1 VTTLVCFFIL
11 HTRLRVRHA
20 PGFPCALSFEGKDFQ
35 SNLGRIAP
43 RDRGTLSN
51 RHCGRTRPP

>member
-1 VTTLVCFFIL
+1 
-11 HTRLRVRHA
+11 VRHA